1 MTILAP
7 DFRQSGV
14 AQGISELSSL
24 SLHADQT
31 FESFDPREHELD
43 REKAENLKRAF
54 SFARNFAAKPQDW
67 IAFSGAYGCGK
78 THLAAAIAND
88 KDKEV
93 QEVRPTE
100 ETGETNEDAE
110 RKKREEEEN
119 EKNKE
124 HKDKDKENKSP
135 PLHQLDIK
143 V

>member
-1 MTILAP
+1 MAIGPIGSAIYVNQQMAAVAGEQNAAQNKFDLQNLA
-7 DFRQSGV
+7 
-14 AQGISELSSL
+14 
-24 SLHADQT
+24 
-31 FESFDPREHELD
+31 
-43 REKAENLKRAF
+43 
-54 SFARNFAAKPQDW
+54 
-67 IAFSGAYGCGK
+67 
-78 THLAAAIAND
+78 AAAIANE

-93 QEVRPTE
+93 QAVRPTE

-124 HKDKDKENKSP
+124 HKDDEKEEKSP

>member
-1 MTILAP
+1 MSIGPVGAAIYTNQQMATVAGEQTSQQNKFDLQNLA
-7 DFRQSGV
+7 
-14 AQGISELSSL
+14 
-24 SLHADQT
+24 
-31 FESFDPREHELD
+31 
-43 REKAENLKRAF
+43 
-54 SFARNFAAKPQDW
+54 
-67 IAFSGAYGCGK
+67 
-78 THLAAAIAND
+78 AAAIAND

-124 HKDKDKENKSP
+124 NKDKEKETSA
-135 PLHQLDIK
+135 PLHKLDIK